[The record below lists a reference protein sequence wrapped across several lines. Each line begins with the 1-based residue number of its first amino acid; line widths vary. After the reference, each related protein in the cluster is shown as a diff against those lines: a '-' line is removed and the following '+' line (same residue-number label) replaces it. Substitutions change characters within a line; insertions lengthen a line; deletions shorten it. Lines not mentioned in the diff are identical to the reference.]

1 MGNCHGK
8 NKHKCIGSESYAS
21 CQKYQ
26 GTVSEDS
33 ELFEETCLS
42 TEGVIEDVYSMVD
55 TINQEIDMSTLA
67 NTCITFTEPK
77 TVLSVISQ
85 MYTKLCTLENT
96 IEIQA
101 ETILTMQG
109 QIEDLQT
116 NTCP

>member
-1 MGNCHGK
+1 MSNCHGK
-8 NKHKCIGSESYAS
+8 NKHKCIGSETYAA

-33 ELFEETCLS
+33 ALFEETCLS
-42 TEGVIEDVYSMVD
+42 TEEVIEDVYSMID

-85 MYTKLCTLENT
+85 MYTKLCALEDLVET
-96 IEIQA
+96 QA

-109 QIEDLQT
+109 QIEDLET

>member
-8 NKHKCIGSESYAS
+8 NKHKCIGSESYAA

-26 GTVSEDS
+26 GNTSEDS

-42 TEGVIEDVYSMVD
+42 TEEVIEDVYNMID

-85 MYTKLCTLENT
+85 MYTKLCALEDT

-116 NTCP
+116 ITCP